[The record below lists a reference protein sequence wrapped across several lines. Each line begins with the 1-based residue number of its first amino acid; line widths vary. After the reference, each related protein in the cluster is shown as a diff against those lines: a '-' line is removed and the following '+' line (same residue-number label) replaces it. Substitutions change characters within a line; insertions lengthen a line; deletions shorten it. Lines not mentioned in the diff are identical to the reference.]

1 MAPHLKVAI
10 FAALVAGV
18 AGDSGHTDSPQWAP
32 SKATKLAKEWNLRDE
47 DGKQIFF
54 YDPDSYNP
62 LEIVNGLRG
71 AKEVPHV
78 DASEVQSLMDRG
90 IDKEKSVALAG
101 LRQIKHDLGEPLEH
115 DHYLEL
121 IADAEHAAAERDE
134 ERQKQLLD
142 EVVPDD
148 FRRKR

>member
-18 AGDSGHTDSPQWAP
+18 AGDSPRLAS

-47 DGKQIFF
+47 DGGPIFF

-62 LEIVNGLRG
+62 LEIVNGWRG
-71 AKEVPHV
+71 AKKVPLI
-78 DASEVQSLMDRG
+78 DASEVQSMMDG
-90 IDKEKSVALAG
+90 GMDEEESVALAG
-101 LRQIKHDLGEPLEH
+101 LRQLKYDWGDALSH
-115 DHYLEL
+115 DHFLEL
-121 IADAEHAAAERDE
+121 MDSARHAADERAE
-134 ERQKQLLD
+134 ERQMQVLD

>member
-18 AGDSGHTDSPQWAP
+18 AGDSPQLAS

-47 DGKQIFF
+47 DGKEIFF

-62 LEIVNGLRG
+62 LEIVNGWRG
-71 AKEVPHV
+71 AKEVPLIH
-78 DASEVQSLMDRG
+78 ASEVQSLMDG
-90 IDKEKSVALAG
+90 GMDKEESVALAG
-101 LRQIKHDLGEPLEH
+101 LRQLKHDWGDALSH
-115 DHYLEL
+115 DHFLEL
-121 IADAEHAAAERDE
+121 AASARHAADERAE
-134 ERQKQLLD
+134 ERQKQMLD
-142 EVVPDD
+142 EVAPDD